1 MSLRPSVLEGL
12 TGGEG
17 ETVCCSVQDR
27 AFVAAKV
34 DKRQIRGQ
42 LFRSRPSPVA
52 PPLARHLRRGTMSF
66 WFRPLLVLSP
76 LRALASLV
84 SGEAFGITLHLPAR
98 VPEWA
103 EPLSPHLASLSIE
116 MDRWTDWAGAEI
128 GQPNEYVNQLL
139 RNLGERTG
147 SMPFLRVGGESTV
160 P

>member
-1 MSLRPSVLEGL
+1 MRLSVLEVL
-12 TGGEG
+12 TGGEW
-17 ETVCCSVQDR
+17 EAVCYSLQHR
-27 AFVAAKV
+27 PFVATKV
-34 DKRQIRGQ
+34 EKRQLRGQ
-42 LFRSRPSPVA
+42 LLRSRPSHVA
-52 PPLARHLRRGTMSF
+52 PPLATHLRRGTMSF

-76 LRALASLV
+76 SRALASLV
-84 SGEAFGITLHLPAR
+84 SGEAFEITLHLPAR

-147 SMPFLRVGGESTV
+147 SMPFLRVGRESTV

>member
-1 MSLRPSVLEGL
+1 
-12 TGGEG
+12 
-17 ETVCCSVQDR
+17 
-27 AFVAAKV
+27 
-34 DKRQIRGQ
+34 
-42 LFRSRPSPVA
+42 
-52 PPLARHLRRGTMSF
+52 MSF

-84 SGEAFGITLHLPAR
+84 SGEALGITLHLPAR